1 MTPHFYI
8 LSKTFKELITPKKYH
23 CVECHVLMTKY
34 KAERSIFCDDCMPD
48 FRKKK

>member
-1 MTPHFYI
+1 MTPLFHN
-8 LSKTFKELITPKKYH
+8 LSKSIKELITPKQYH